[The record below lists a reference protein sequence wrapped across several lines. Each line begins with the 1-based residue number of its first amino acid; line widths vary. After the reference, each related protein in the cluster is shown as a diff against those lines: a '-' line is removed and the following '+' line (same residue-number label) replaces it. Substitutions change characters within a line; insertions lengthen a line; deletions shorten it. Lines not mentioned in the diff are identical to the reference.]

1 MKNTALSW
9 LACPVCRGALL
20 EQETA
25 LFCPRDNVIYPIED
39 GIIRLLPEG
48 QRAAAGIFAAEYQ
61 ARREAQG
68 WRRLEAWEMSALPAV
83 SPAGWDKIYWPARW
97 QSYQA
102 FSRWLAEFEASQPGG
117 LRVVDMGAGVGW
129 LAARLV
135 EKGRQVL
142 AIDLSCDDSFG
153 LGAARRLRQEREAEF
168 VLVQADIEAPPV
180 QPGSVDLLVY
190 NASLHYAGDIA
201 GCLAAGATTLRQ
213 GGAMVIMDSPISTGP
228 VTAVPQPPPGIDAPA
243 PEVGESQ
250 RGRHLPNQEVFQAL
264 SAAGL
269 VYDII
274 AVRRGLRWQLR
285 QFRTRLFG
293 VAVFDLPLIVAR
305 PV

>member
-1 MKNTALSW
+1 MKDTALSW
-9 LACPVCRGALL
+9 LACPVCRGALQ

-25 LFCPRDNVIYPIED
+25 LFCPRDNIIYPIED
-39 GIIRLLPEG
+39 SIIRLLPEG
-48 QRAAAGIFAAEYQ
+48 QRAAAGTFAAEYQ

-83 SPAGWDKIYWPARW
+83 SPAGWDKIYWPARR

-117 LRVVDMGAGVGW
+117 LRVVDLGAGVGW
-129 LAARLV
+129 LAARLA
-135 EKGRQVL
+135 EKRHQVIAL
-142 AIDLSCDDSFG
+142 DLNCDDSFG
-153 LGAARRLRQEREAEF
+153 LGAARRLRQERGTDFA
-168 VLVQADIEAPPV
+168 LVQADIDAPPV
-180 QPGSVDLLVY
+180 QPDSVDLLVY
-190 NASLHYAGDIA
+190 NASLHYSADIA
-201 GCLAAGATTLRQ
+201 GCLATGAKTLRQ
-213 GGAMVIMDSPISTGP
+213 GGAIVIMDSPISTGP
-228 VTAVPQPPPGIDAPA
+228 VTAVPQPPPDIDEPA
-243 PEVGESQ
+243 PEVGESR
-250 RGRHLPNQEVFQAL
+250 RGRHLPNEEVFQAL
-264 SAAGL
+264 RAAGL

-285 QFRTRLFG
+285 QLRTRLFG